1 MMSATGSMFLIA
13 AVSACATPS
22 APDLVVPLGST
33 CTHVAAVGAEA
44 PHRAMPPPYE
54 AQRLVAAV
62 AEIASGSLDREHFSD
77 MLEQLADSLVIVA
90 PTQAA
95 DVDQIRRLAGELKQ
109 AHGTGQNPIR
119 TALAATLH
127 ALQSAQ
133 PFYDYDRE
141 RFRHAVAMLAVALE
155 TVREDTPWQSP
166 HDDEVLA
173 LQQAAR
179 AIYVAVGARPPF
191 GAEATVGTR

>member
-1 MMSATGSMFLIA
+1 
-13 AVSACATPS
+13 
-22 APDLVVPLGST
+22 
-33 CTHVAAVGAEA
+33 VAAVGGDA
-44 PHRAMPPPYE
+44 PHPAMPPPYE

-62 AEIASGSLDREHFSD
+62 TAIASGSGDREHFTE
-77 MLEQLADSLVIVA
+77 MLQQLADSLLVVA

-95 DVDQIRRLAGELKQ
+95 DADQIRRVAGELQ
-109 AHGTGQNPIR
+109 QPRRIGENPIR
-119 TALAATLH
+119 TALVAALH

-141 RFRHAVAMLAVALE
+141 RFRHAVAMLAMALD
-155 TVREDTPWQSP
+155 TVREETAWQSP

-191 GAEATVGTR
+191 GPEATVGTR